1 MKSPIF
7 FPVRMLFFFA
17 TILLWVGVFNLTD
30 IYIIKSTLWTEVFGL
45 LIAVTMLFIV
55 MQVSSSHQLY
65 LKWLL
70 SSVTIFFS
78 ILAWKCT
85 WNLLDYHVAAP
96 SMQRELIYTFSGLFI
111 LILFGRFHDTALG
124 M

>member
-1 MKSPIF
+1 
-7 FPVRMLFFFA
+7 MLFFFA
-17 TILLWVGVFNLTD
+17 TILLWVGIYNLTD
-30 IYIIKSTLWTEVFGL
+30 MYIIKSTLWTEVFGL

-55 MQVSSSHQLY
+55 MQVSSSHHESMRLH

-78 ILAWKCT
+78 VLAWKCT
-85 WNLLDYHVAAP
+85 WNLLEYHVAAP

-111 LILFGRFHDTALG
+111 LILFGKVHDTALG